1 MIFSGLK
8 SVAALQNLLINF
20 ALLMIVFTAVGMWCL
35 CALLVGRGH
44 DQGASGMPV
53 LVALVF
59 TFFFLGTGVLEIIT
73 EESCSQLIFPKDR
86 NERSVFTAIFMAL
99 GFCMNLY
106 FWNGLRKGSAI
117 GAEEYGPLPPPDEE
131 VTF

>member
-1 MIFSGLK
+1 
-8 SVAALQNLLINF
+8 
-20 ALLMIVFTAVGMWCL
+20 
-35 CALLVGRGH
+35 
-44 DQGASGMPV
+44 MPV
-53 LVALVF
+53 LVVLVF

-73 EESCSQLIFPKDR
+73 EESYSQLIFPKDR

-106 FWNGLRKGSAI
+106 FWNGLRKGSVI

-131 VTF
+131 VTFWTTG